1 VPATGAHV
9 NDGARSSLRELA
21 ALVLIRRRVAAVLR
35 RFVDRIDSPEPEP
48 PKDMVLITRSE
59 LREIQTQGLQMID
72 DYADVSRERG
82 PGEGLLWFPRQ
93 VLQSIDWM
101 VTTEL
106 ESRDRDFATIESDP
120 RTVWR

>member
-1 VPATGAHV
+1 MPATGAHV